1 VKNCGKNEKKKIV
14 ICISGMTGSGKS
26 TVAKKLAEKY
36 GLSYF
41 SGGDALR
48 ILAQEEGYESEVRG
62 WWESTEGLNFLKQRM
77 GDPAFDKKIDE
88 KLLEL
93 AAEGNVVMDSWT
105 IPWLLK
111 EGFKVWLDASPKVR
125 VERVVTRD
133 SISAEKALKAL
144 TEKDERTRQI
154 YKSLYGFDLGDD
166 LTPFNL
172 VLSTD
177 ELDPDDV
184 FYAVSLVTDR
194 LVFSET

>member
-1 VKNCGKNEKKKIV
+1 VKNCSKNGKKKIV

-26 TVAKKLAEKY
+26 LVAKRLAEKY
-36 GLSYF
+36 EFSYF

-48 ILAQEEGYESEVRG
+48 ILAQEEGYDSDVRG
-62 WWESTEGLNFLKQRM
+62 WWESSEGLNFLKQRM
-77 GDPAFDKKIDE
+77 SDPAFDKKIDA

-93 AAEGNVVMDSWT
+93 AAEGNIVLDSWT

-111 EGFKVWLDASPKVR
+111 EGFKVWLEASSQIRAK
-125 VERVVTRD
+125 RVVTRD
-133 SISAEKALKAL
+133 HICFEEALKAL

-154 YKSLYGFDLGDD
+154 YKSLYGFDLGHDF
-166 LTPFNL
+166 TPFNL

-184 FYAVSLVTDR
+184 FYAVSLVTDK
-194 LVFSET
+194 LIFCKT

>member
-1 VKNCGKNEKKKIV
+1 VKNCGENVKKKIV

-26 TVAKKLAEKY
+26 SVAKRLAEKY

-48 ILAQEEGYESEVRG
+48 ILAQEEGYNSDLRG
-62 WWESTEGLNFLKQRM
+62 WWETVEGLNFLKQRM
-77 GDPAFDKKIDE
+77 SDLAFDKKIDE

-93 AAEGNVVMDSWT
+93 AAEGNIVLDSWT

-111 EGFKVWLDASPKVR
+111 EGFKVWLEASPEVR
-125 VERVVTRD
+125 AKRVVTRD
-133 SISAEKALKAL
+133 HISIEEALKAL
-144 TEKDERTRQI
+144 TEKDERTREI
-154 YKSLYGFDLGDD
+154 YKTLYGFDLGHDF
-166 LTPFNL
+166 TPFNL

-194 LVFSET
+194 LVFGKT